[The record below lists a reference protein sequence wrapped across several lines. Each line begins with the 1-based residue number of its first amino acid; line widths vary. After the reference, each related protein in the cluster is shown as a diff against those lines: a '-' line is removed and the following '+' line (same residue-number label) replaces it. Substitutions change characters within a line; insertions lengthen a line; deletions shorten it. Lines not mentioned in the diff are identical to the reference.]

1 MASLPRLSILFTLV
15 LCVVWAKPDANPD
28 AAADAAA
35 DPDAFADAE
44 ADPAACCRRVSVM
57 DSVLLILMSVIRYS

>member
-1 MASLPRLSILFTLV
+1 
-15 LCVVWAKPDANPD
+15 VWAKPDANPD

-57 DSVLLILMSVIRYS
+57 DSVLLILMFVLR